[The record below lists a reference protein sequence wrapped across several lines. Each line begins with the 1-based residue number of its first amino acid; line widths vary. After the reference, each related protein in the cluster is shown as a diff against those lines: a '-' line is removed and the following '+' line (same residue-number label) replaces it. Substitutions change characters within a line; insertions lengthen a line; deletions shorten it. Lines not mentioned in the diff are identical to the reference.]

1 MRRDNENSW
10 LDPLLSQQV
19 HHEPAEFDFQRW
31 SQEHPEEARLLE
43 HGFEAPDLSRKIT
56 THPLWRYIM
65 KSRITRYSTAA
76 VISVAA
82 LLVLTNL
89 LGTSRNGGVALA
101 AVQEKVAQVNTMIV
115 RGEKVFTCAA
125 DPNVVYRF
133 DLVKYVSRQY
143 GYTEEGRIGD
153 VLIYRIALNKP
164 QRQCLILMS
173 SWKKC
178 LHFPCTDEQ
187 IAIMEKLSP
196 TGAMDLLLQTNYKKL
211 GTATIDGID
220 VEGFEFEDVKVI
232 QNILPKHL
240 FDIQQGQGTVWIGT
254 RELLPVRIEGD
265 LLIGQSLTTLLL
277 DWRLHEVNTL
287 DSYDVE
293 LDPNLFNTQ
302 IPEGYTEFKFS
313 DIVPIKLS
321 IPGLG

>member
-1 MRRDNENSW
+1 MRRDNDNSW

-19 HHEPAEFDFQRW
+19 HHEPAEFDFRQW
-31 SQEHPEEARLLE
+31 SQNHPEEARLLE
-43 HGFEAPDLSRKIT
+43 HGFDIAVRSRT
-56 THPLWRYIM
+56 TTTYTIWRCIM
-65 KSRITRYSTAA
+65 GSRVTRYSAA
-76 VISVAA
+76 AGIALAA
-82 LLVLTNL
+82 LVLL
-89 LGTSRNGGVALA
+89 SIFWTSDQGVALA

-115 RGEKVFTCAA
+115 RGEKVFTCVA

-153 VLIYRIALNKP
+153 ALIYRITLNKP

-173 SWKKC
+173 PWKKC

-196 TGAMDLLLQTNYKKL
+196 TGAMDLLLQTDYKKL
-211 GTATIDGID
+211 GTAIIDGID
-220 VEGFEFEDVKVI
+220 VEGFQFEDVKVV

-240 FDIQQGQGTVWIGT
+240 FDIQQGRGTVWIGT
-254 RELLPVRIEGD
+254 KELLPVRIEGD
-265 LLIGQSLTTLLL
+265 LLIGQSLTTLLM

-293 LDPNLFNTQ
+293 LDPNLFNTEM
-302 IPEGYTEFKFS
+302 PEGYTEFKFS

-321 IPGLG
+321 IPKLG

>member
-1 MRRDNENSW
+1 MRRDNDNSW

-31 SQEHPEEARLLE
+31 SQRHPEEARLLE
-43 HGFEAPDLSRKIT
+43 DGFETPGPSRKTATYPI
-56 THPLWRYIM
+56 WRCIM
-65 KSRITRYSTAA
+65 ESRVTRYSAAA
-76 VISVAA
+76 VIALAA
-82 LLVLTNL
+82 LVLL
-89 LGTSRNGGVALA
+89 SIFWTSDQGVALA

-115 RGEKVFTCAA
+115 RGEKVFTCVA

-153 VLIYRIALNKP
+153 ALIYRITLNKP
-164 QRQCLILMS
+164 QRQCFILMS
-173 SWKKC
+173 PWKKC

-196 TGAMDLLLQTNYKKL
+196 TGAMDLLLQTDYKKL
-211 GTATIDGID
+211 GTAIIDGID
-220 VEGFEFEDVKVI
+220 VEGFQFEGVKPV

-240 FDIQQGQGTVWIGT
+240 FDIQQGRGTVWIGT
-254 RELLPVRIEGD
+254 KELLPVRIEGD
-265 LLIGQSLTTLLL
+265 MLIGRSLTTLLM

-293 LDPNLFNTQ
+293 LDPNLFNTEMPQ
-302 IPEGYTEFKFS
+302 GYTEFTFS
-313 DIVPIKLS
+313 DIIPIKLS